1 MQRTA
6 ANCKTNKKK
15 KIKTPTV
22 VRCVGHLGKFSV
34 PSIWVFPTLYLS
46 KWRLSRTSS
55 DRRDVPV
62 CQAFTAPAAAAA
74 AAATDHN
81 YVTSAGKCKQIT
93 QMYLTHTPLNA
104 HRPLVCRLHV
114 ELLLQRKQCH
124 AIKTSLISHNTAVM
138 Q

>member
-6 ANCKTNKKK
+6 ANCKMNK
-15 KIKTPTV
+15 KIKTLTV
-22 VRCVGHLGKFSV
+22 VHCVGHLGKFSV
-34 PSIWVFPTLYLS
+34 PSIWVFPSLYLS

-93 QMYLTHTPLNA
+93 QMYLTHPPLNA